1 MSVYVYHPSGI
12 SSLFIIMLHKL
23 QINKMFHR
31 SISKLFV
38 TVVRESSTVCCPYV
52 TRELWKCLDMS
63 YWMIKVSVIPF
74 VSLLSASRMTC
85 FSWCT
90 VCCCARCLW
99 IARVTSGDLHIASVQ
114 LHLTYVWI
122 LLNYEWWQIVFETF
136 LSIQFGLSENTL

>member
-31 SISKLFV
+31 SISKLFL
-38 TVVRESSTVCCPYV
+38 TVVRESSTVCCPYM

-74 VSLLSASRMTC
+74 VSLLSNQEWRVSADVQSVAVHG
-85 FSWCT
+85 
-90 VCCCARCLW
+90 VCEL
-99 IARVTSGDLHIASVQ
+99 Q
-114 LHLTYVWI
+114 
-122 LLNYEWWQIVFETF
+122 E
-136 LSIQFGLSENTL
+136 